1 MKFTDILFLIIIL
14 LLIAYGILFYLRSQ
28 RRKDIDAL
36 NERKDEMMAV
46 PIADQLFTLENM
58 NLSGQA
64 KRKYEILEASWQT
77 ITIFQFTELETLFV
91 AASQYLDLNNV
102 VRAGNTLKEITT
114 LVDKT
119 EEEIHELNEELSQLL
134 DIEKDNSVRHDEL
147 LASYNEAR
155 QTVMNHSFDYGPAI
169 ETLEKNLHHLEL
181 DFTKYNEE
189 LTKGDF
195 LQASETLEAIASD
208 LSSLEIIL
216 EKIPTMYREVKDI
229 HEDSLDDLRSGYQRM
244 LDSGFHFKQDNLLD
258 QIDRIQEDLNTAK
271 SQIKNADLVEAQT
284 LMDKSEREINS
295 LYDLM
300 EAEIEAQA
308 FVNQQLPLLFTE
320 IDQISEN
327 NRLAS
332 IEVDRIAQSYVI
344 DKKSSE
350 AIDRFAQA
358 ISRSRQT
365 AYDLKEKI
373 QSEETVYTD
382 DRREIKKIQSGLQS
396 ISENHKELIERL
408 AKFTKREEQAKKEL
422 DKFELELRDLKREID
437 RRHLPGL
444 SESYFDRFYKVTG
457 QIEGLSQ
464 ELSRVRIDMNTI
476 DAKVEELRG
485 SLKELAEATET
496 IVDSA
501 TLTEYMIQ
509 HANRFRVDH
518 PEIEQAI
525 NEAQTLFNVEYRYEA
540 ALQVI
545 EKALFQIE
553 QEAPSQVRRMYFQEK
568 ENRAF

>member
-102 VRAGNTLKEITT
+102 VRAGNTIKEITS

-189 LTKGDF
+189 LTEGDF

-258 QIDRIQEDLNTAK
+258 QIDRIQEDLNIAK

-365 AYDLKEKI
+365 AHDLKEKI

-464 ELSRVRIDMNTI
+464 ELNRVRIDMNTI